1 MDKFNFDVIL
11 KRMERMKSD
20 LPVRLANQ
28 AQNFFVAS
36 FDKQGWDNGS
46 VTPWAPRKG
55 KVTNKPILVK
65 TGALRRAV
73 STSIRNATFE
83 SVKLVIALPYAA
95 IQNYGGT
102 INKGSRE
109 AVLHFNKQGKFAKAK
124 FNKNYSHSGNVTIGA
139 HTIGIPARQF
149 VGDSATLRV
158 QQKTKIISEINK
170 AWHP

>member
-73 STSIRNATFE
+73 SASIRNTSFQ
-83 SVKLVIALPYAA
+83 SVKLVVALPYAKYL
-95 IQNYGGT
+95 NEGT
-102 INKGSRE
+102 DRMPK
-109 AVLHFNKQGKFAKAK
+109 
-124 FNKNYSHSGNVTIGA
+124 
-139 HTIGIPARQF
+139 RQF
-149 VGDSATLRV
+149 VGDSATLRL